1 MTPIIDDPA
10 CDDILRWLDA
20 HSVSL
25 SQGLPAQLLHKRWA
39 EAGREPALLGS
50 ALKKLFGGD
59 WVALTPNSDPPHLRF
74 TVDGY
79 RRLIEAL
86 ALPAAASTP
95 VPAAKV
101 ETPAVAAEP
110 TSVPAAAPAP
120 AASGPA
126 YRPHLSELR
135 LRNDILGVYRELRL
149 KADNRLIGMTLSRYW
164 QEMGH
169 RAGEL
174 RTGLDVLVRDG
185 LLLPRLIGMD
195 RYWQLTR
202 DGEAWLQAPRSAD
215 SLLRLAPPLAEV
227 QSAPT
232 AEEAHRLVAKLL
244 ARLAAGS
251 DGVAYDTL
259 QGAWKRSAASYD
271 DNALLAGLDLLLRHG
286 HARLDE
292 TADAPRFTLGERGR
306 AFALE
311 EPPRFAKL
319 LAAMNKVL
327 G

>member
-1 MTPIIDDPA
+1 MTPIIDDAA

-25 SQGLPAQLLHKRWA
+25 SQGLPAQLLHRRWA
-39 EAGREPALLGS
+39 EAGREPEQLGS
-50 ALKKLFGGD
+50 ALKKLFVDD
-59 WVALTPNSDPPHLRF
+59 WIALTPNSDPPHLRF
-74 TVDGY
+74 TVEGY

-86 ALPAAASTP
+86 ALPAAVAEP
-95 VPAAKV
+95 PPAA
-101 ETPAVAAEP
+101 TPATATATAAEP
-110 TSVPAAAPAP
+110 ASTAGSPAQ
-120 AASGPA
+120 
-126 YRPHLSELR
+126 RPHLSELR

-149 KADNRLIGMTLSRYW
+149 KADARLIGMTLSRYW

-174 RTGLDVLVRDG
+174 RTGLDVVVRDG

-202 DGEAWLQAPRSAD
+202 DGEAWLQAPRSPDA
-215 SLLRLAPPLAEV
+215 LLRLAPPLAEV
-227 QSAPT
+227 QTAPT
-232 AEEAHRLVAKLL
+232 AEEAHRLVAKQL
-244 ARLAAGS
+244 AGLPADVGYEA
-251 DGVAYDTL
+251 L
-259 QGAWKRSAASYD
+259 HEAWQRSAPSYD
-271 DNALLAGLDLLLRHG
+271 DNALLTGLDLLLRHG
-286 HARLDE
+286 HARLGDG
-292 TADAPRFTLGERGR
+292 DAPRFTLSDRGR
-306 AFALE
+306 AFASE